1 MQSPFKIGDKKYY
14 STVVKSDDTAKF
26 QSGQVHAVY
35 STFALG
41 RDAEWACRLFVLE
54 MKDKDEE
61 GMGTFLRVEH
71 VSPAVVN
78 ESVYFVAEITVL
90 DENYI
95 ECKFEAKVGDR
106 LIAKGEQGQK
116 IMKKL
121 KIQQLFDK
129 IAQEKNG

>member
-26 QSGQVHAVY
+26 QSGQVHSVY

-41 RDAEWACRLFVLE
+41 RDAEWVCRLFVLE

-61 GMGTFLRVEH
+61 GVGTTLNIEH
-71 VSPAVVN
+71 ISPASVG
-78 ESVYFVAEITVL
+78 ESVYFVAEITKL
-90 DENYI
+90 DENYV

-106 LIAKGEQGQK
+106 LIAKGSQGQK
-116 IMKKL
+116 ILKKIKL
-121 KIQQLFDK
+121 KQIFDK
-129 IAQEKNG
+129 IEKDKNG